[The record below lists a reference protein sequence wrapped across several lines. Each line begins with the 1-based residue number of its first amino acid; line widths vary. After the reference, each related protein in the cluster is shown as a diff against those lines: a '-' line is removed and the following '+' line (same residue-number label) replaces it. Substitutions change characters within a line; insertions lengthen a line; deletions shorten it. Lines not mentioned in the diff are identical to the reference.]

1 MNAIFVVLQTDSALF
16 AVCED
21 NLQRPTNKC
30 GMIHIHIQCAV
41 KILKII
47 LNERSKQQCSSA
59 QKQSLAKATFY
70 SINTLSIFAAG
81 LLKLQ

>member
-41 KILKII
+41 EILKVIF
-47 LNERSKQQCSSA
+47 NERSKQQCSSA
-59 QKQSLAKATFY
+59 HKQSLAKAAFC
-70 SINTLSIFAAG
+70 SIIASSIFAAG
-81 LLKLQ
+81 LLKL

>member
-30 GMIHIHIQCAV
+30 GMIHIHIQCADFENN
-41 KILKII
+41 L
-47 LNERSKQQCSSA
+47 
-59 QKQSLAKATFY
+59 
-70 SINTLSIFAAG
+70 
-81 LLKLQ
+81 